1 MERLNLHGSTSQQQ
15 TTGSML
21 QQQPNATAAAGAAA
35 AAAAAQTPPGATRD
49 MLMEQNLARGEPLPS
64 GAPHTSYNEV
74 TPNNSLRSSREGGLP
89 QTPARAQKEMET
101 MMEGPYS
108 PPRAPG
114 APKKGPRPT
123 GYKLPHDSPVRKNL
137 SRDFASTLNDDD
149 DD

>member
-15 TTGSML
+15 TTDSML
-21 QQQPNATAAAGAAA
+21 QQQPNATAAAGAAV
-35 AAAAAQTPPGATRD
+35 AAAAQTPPGATRD
-49 MLMEQNLARGEPLPS
+49 MLMEQNLAQGEPLPS

-74 TPNNSLRSSREGGLP
+74 TPSNSLRSSREGGLP

-108 PPRAPG
+108 PQRAPG

-123 GYKLPHDSPVRKNL
+123 GYKSHDSPVRKNL

-149 DD
+149 D